1 MRYKCVLLM
10 ILNLCMLVSTVRS
23 ELLIVKKGKNGFVPL
38 DASDI
43 VKSGKIITDIILKY
57 QWPMCISSQLSQEE
71 QDALLTS
78 QKPYAQE
85 LFIQN
90 KIRESFDEY
99 GVVFI
104 PTALYELFC
113 IVHLFKTI
121 NEKNPFQDAV
131 NKFIRA
137 DNERDFEPNKWAT
150 ELTEILNK
158 KESPADIRKQIDA
171 IYKNANDLFFRGD
184 GIESAYLYINNAIAA
199 SLFNQYPELT
209 KSKDPLAL
217 SSAIKDTTSTWAAFL
232 IEELWA
238 MYDPDFP
245 DELLHPL
252 IEEIGIDYSKLSINN
267 LAAHLQHE
275 SMNNILAKVITL
287 EYEARERNKALL
299 LRGTS
304 FEEEFQIG
312 ITEEKILAG
321 TTLPSGILESPY
333 SISFGNSL
341 FAGIL
346 LDPYA
351 CAYHY
356 LVEFAGSSR
365 RPSVGYALFIDKKA
379 YFEHQVHNLFF
390 IPPLASITSLSQRGE
405 YFHPRA
411 KAAILLKS
419 EGRKEP
425 LLGLLDKIIDPTGV
439 ILITRNPLHHAELFS
454 KFLADNGRIIQS
466 GDISNLTEEERRF
479 VQEVIQAQAEAAKFY
494 LLKRIIIP
502 IQRKL
507 KERRKQ

>member
-1 MRYKCVLLM
+1 MRCRSVLLTV
-10 ILNLCMLVSTVRS
+10 LSLCTLVSTVYS
-23 ELLIVKKGKNGFVPL
+23 ELLIVKKEKNGFAPL
-38 DASDI
+38 DASDL

-57 QWPMCISSQLSQEE
+57 QWPMSISSQLSQEE

-90 KIRESFDEY
+90 KIRKSFDEY

-137 DNERDFEPNKWAT
+137 DNEREFEPNKWAT

-158 KESPADIRKQIDA
+158 KESPADIRKQIDT
-171 IYKNANDLFFRGD
+171 IYKNANELFFRGN

-232 IEELWA
+232 IEELWT

-245 DELLHPL
+245 DELRHPL

-346 LDPYA
+346 LDPFA
-351 CAYHY
+351 CAYDY
-356 LVEFAGSSR
+356 LAKFALS

-405 YFHPRA
+405 YFHPRT

-419 EGRKEP
+419 EGRKE
-425 LLGLLDKIIDPTGV
+425 LIGGFLGKMIDPTGV
-439 ILITRNPLHHAELFS
+439 ILITRAPLHHAELFS
-454 KFLADNGRIIQS
+454 KFLADNGRIIQL

-507 KERRKQ
+507 KERRK